1 MVDISVKGVWKAFE
15 QDKYILKG
23 VDLEVYEGER
33 VGLLGRNGA
42 GKSTLFRI
50 ITGEIE
56 SDRGDVVLGSG
67 RRVGIMTQIPRFP
80 EHFTTE
86 DVLKTAQVRLAEMQR
101 RLSAMQQAMAAG
113 EEVDAGA
120 YDRLQ
125 SAFEGLGGYETE
137 VRRSKVANGLDI
149 PPEMR
154 ARPFHLLSGGEK
166 TRVNLARLILEET
179 DILLLDEPTNH
190 LDMNAT
196 EWLEDYLLHF
206 RGTVLTISHDR
217 YFLDKAVQRIVE
229 LTDGRAELYPG
240 NYSFFVEEKQRR
252 YEEAMK
258 AWEKNQKQIA
268 QLQKAADDLHLWAFM
283 GNDKLHKRAF
293 SMEKRIERLKQT
305 EKPTA
310 EKRLKARFGERE
322 FRGDDALVIHDLCK
336 SFDGRTLF
344 DGVELQ
350 VTGGERIA
358 LIGDNGTGK
367 STFLSILTGQLAP
380 DRGSCRFGPA
390 VKAAMLEQQVH
401 FERMDRNLVDTM
413 LYEGGCTPQ
422 QARDRLGAFGFSGE
436 DAFKFVGDLSGGEL
450 SRLRLC
456 ILMKEDV
463 NFLILDEPTNHLDI
477 LSREWME
484 DALTDYSEAL
494 LFVSHDRWFI
504 SRFATRIWE
513 LEDGVITDW
522 RCGFEEYR
530 ARKERQR
537 QAALAKQAEEKKQ
550 LKKEQPKKEK
560 PAGGQKALQRKLSAT
575 EREIAALEA
584 RVKEL
589 EAAVEENATDYE
601 ALSRLFEEKAAAEAE
616 LEEKYE
622 DWGALSE
629 ELEGL
634 S

>member
-1 MVDISVKGVWKAFE
+1 MIDIAVKGVWKAFE
-15 QDKYILKG
+15 QDKNILKG
-23 VDLEVYEGER
+23 VDLEIYEGER

-50 ITGEIE
+50 ITGELE
-56 SDRGDVVLGSG
+56 ADRGEVVLGSG
-67 RRVGIMTQIPRFP
+67 KRVGIMTQIPRFP
-80 EHFTTE
+80 AHFTTE
-86 DVLKTAQVRLAEMQR
+86 DVLKTAQARLAEMQR
-101 RLSAMQQAMAAG
+101 KLSAMQKAMAEG
-113 EEVDAGA
+113 LPVDAAA

-125 SAFEGLGGYETE
+125 TTFEGLGGYETE
-137 VRRSKVANGLDI
+137 VSRSKVANGLDI

-154 ARPFHLLSGGEK
+154 ARPFALLSGGEK

-196 EWLEDYLLHF
+196 EWLEDYLSRF

-217 YFLDKAVQRIVE
+217 WFLDRAVQRIVE
-229 LTDGRAELYPG
+229 LTDGRAELYSG

-283 GNDKLHKRAF
+283 GADKLHKRAF

-310 EKRLKARFGERE
+310 ERRLRARFGEKE
-322 FRGDDALVIHDLCK
+322 FRGDDALVIHDLSK
-336 SFDGRTLF
+336 GFEGRTLF

-350 VTGGERIA
+350 VAGGERIA
-358 LIGDNGTGK
+358 LLGDNGTGK
-367 STFLSILTGQLAP
+367 STFLSILVGKQEA
-380 DRGSCRFGPA
+380 DRGVCRFGPA
-390 VKAAMLEQQVH
+390 VKTALLEQQVH
-401 FERMDRNLVDTM
+401 FDRMDRTLVDTM

-436 DAFKFVGDLSGGEL
+436 DAFKYVGDLSGGEL

-484 DALTDYSEAL
+484 DALADYSEAL

-513 LEDGVITDW
+513 LEGGRINDW
-522 RCGFEEYR
+522 RCSFEEYR
-530 ARKERQR
+530 ARKERQT
-537 QAALAKQAEEKKQ
+537 QAALARQAEEKKLQ
-550 LKKEQPKKEK
+550 KKEQPKKEK
-560 PAGGQKALQRKLSAT
+560 PAGGQKALQKKLASL
-575 EREIAALEA
+575 EREIAAQEEQL
-584 RVKEL
+584 RQL
-589 EAAVEENATDYE
+589 EAAIQENATDYE
-601 ALSRLFEEKAAAEAE
+601 ALSRLFEEKAAADAA

-622 DWGALSE
+622 AWGALSE
-629 ELEGL
+629 ARE
-634 S
+634 

>member
-1 MVDISVKGVWKAFE
+1 MVDIAVKGVWKAFE
-15 QDKYILKG
+15 QDKHILKG

-56 SDRGDVVLGSG
+56 SDRGDVVLGG
-67 RRVGIMTQIPRFP
+67 GKRVGILTQIPRFP

-86 DVLKTAQVRLAEMQR
+86 DVLKTAQKRLEEMYR
-101 RLSAMQQAMAAG
+101 RLTDMQKRMAAG
-113 EEVDAGA
+113 EAVDAGA

-125 SAFEGLGGYETE
+125 SAFEGLGGYDID
-137 VRRSKVANGLDI
+137 VRRNKVANGLAI
-149 PPEMR
+149 SRELR
-154 ARPFHLLSGGEK
+154 ERPFRLLSGGEK

-217 YFLDKAVQRIVE
+217 YFLDRAVQRIVE

-258 AWEKNQKQIA
+258 AWEKSQKQIA

-283 GNDKLHKRAF
+283 GADKLHKRAF
-293 SMEKRIERLKQT
+293 SMEKRIEKLKQA

-322 FRGDDALVIHDLCK
+322 FRGDDALVIHELAK

-367 STFLSILTGQLAP
+367 STFLSILMGQQTP

-390 VKAAMLEQQVH
+390 VKTAMLEQQVH

-413 LYEGGCTPQ
+413 LYEGDCTPQ

-494 LFVSHDRWFI
+494 LFVSHDRYFI
-504 SRFATRIWE
+504 ARFATRIWE
-513 LEDGVITDW
+513 LEDGKITDW

-550 LKKEQPKKEK
+550 LKKDQPKKEK
-560 PAGGQKALQRKLSAT
+560 PAGGQKALQRKLSAM
-575 EREIAALEA
+575 EREIATLEA
-584 RVKEL
+584 RLKEI
-589 EAAVEENATDYE
+589 EAAIEENATDYE
-601 ALSRLFEEKAAAEAE
+601 ALSRLFEEKTAAEAE
-616 LEEKYE
+616 LEGKYE
-622 DWGALSE
+622 NWGALSE
-629 ELEGL
+629 ELEG
-634 S
+634 